1 MYMKISNEAK
11 VGTLTA
17 IAITLLILGFNFLKG
32 RSIFKTGYFLYA
44 KYPDAKGLMISN
56 PVYINGYQVGSVF
69 DIENEDDNLKNII
82 VAIKLKSSYNIPV
95 NSVASIKENPL
106 GAPSIRIRLGND
118 TKFLQSGDSLITASS
133 AGLLGEIGNKLSPI
147 GDQLKVTLVSLDSTL
162 RNISSIFN
170 PNTKHNLQ
178 EVIVNINKTTASLAV
193 SSVAI
198 QQMLDKQSGAIAQTM
213 NNVNSFTKNLADNN
227 EKITKTVGN
236 VEAATDKL
244 AKSDLN
250 GTVSQLKAS
259 IEKLNNILG
268 KLNSTDGSI
277 GLLMND
283 KTLYNNLTNTV
294 RSANILMDDLRT
306 HPKRYVNISVFG
318 RKDRTGPLLAPL
330 HDSTKQQP
338 K

>member
-1 MYMKISNEAK
+1 MKISNEAK

-170 PNTKHNLQ
+170 PNTKH
-178 EVIVNINKTTASLAV
+178 K
-193 SSVAI
+193 
-198 QQMLDKQSGAIAQTM
+198 
-213 NNVNSFTKNLADNN
+213 
-227 EKITKTVGN
+227 
-236 VEAATDKL
+236 
-244 AKSDLN
+244 
-250 GTVSQLKAS
+250 
-259 IEKLNNILG
+259 
-268 KLNSTDGSI
+268 
-277 GLLMND
+277 
-283 KTLYNNLTNTV
+283 
-294 RSANILMDDLRT
+294 
-306 HPKRYVNISVFG
+306 P
-318 RKDRTGPLLAPL
+318 
-330 HDSTKQQP
+330 
-338 K
+338 

>member
-1 MYMKISNEAK
+1 MKISNEAK